1 MPQGYNYKEK
11 QKSAGMNLS
20 KPAKK
25 AGTLKM
31 ESRNT
36 TIKSTLKIDTNCEYK
51 GNAVLNANK

>member
-1 MPQGYNYKEK
+1 MPSYGEK